1 MAPALSIADGS
12 RLLAAALDACRAAGE
27 IQRRHF
33 RSPSLAVERK
43 GDASPVTVAD
53 RDSESAIREVLRRA
67 APELGCLGEEM
78 GASGDE
84 RDRWIVDPLDATKNF
99 VAGLPYF
106 AILIGLEL
114 DGELVLGV
122 VHAPALGP
130 GAGLAA
136 APSPSSA
143 TAPAA
148 ALGETWWAI
157 RGSGAFAGTGTLP
170 ETAGARRLAVSRTA
184 RLEQAFV
191 LHGGLKQFQRKGL
204 WDGLGRVAERAY
216 RTRGFGDWWGHVLV
230 AEGRCDAMIEAQV
243 AFHDVAAIRPLVE
256 EAGGRF
262 LTRGGIPLAPGFD
275 EPVLSAAPEVAEELA
290 ALLGF

>member
-1 MAPALSIADGS
+1 MSPALSAAES
-12 RLLAAALDACRAAGE
+12 ARLLAAALAACRAAGE

-33 RSPSLAVERK
+33 RSPSLAVETK
-43 GDASPVTVAD
+43 SDASPVTVAD
-53 RDSESAIREVLRRA
+53 RDSEAAIREVLHRA

-78 GASGDE
+78 GACGDT
-84 RDRWIVDPLDATKNF
+84 RDRWVIDPLDATKNF
-99 VAGLPYF
+99 VAGLPFF
-106 AILIGLEL
+106 ATLIALEL

-130 GAGLAA
+130 GAGLSA
-136 APSPSSA
+136 APSPSP
-143 TAPAA
+143 APAET
-148 ALGETWWAI
+148 LGETWWAV
-157 RGSGAFAGTGTLP
+157 RGGGAFAGTGTLP
-170 ETAGARRLAVSRTA
+170 ETAKARRLAVSGTS
-184 RLEQAFV
+184 RLERAFV
-191 LHGGLKQFQRKGL
+191 LHGGLNLFQRKGL
-204 WDGLGRVAERAY
+204 WDGLGRVAGRAY

-275 EPVLSAAPEVAEELA
+275 EPVLAAAPALAEELA